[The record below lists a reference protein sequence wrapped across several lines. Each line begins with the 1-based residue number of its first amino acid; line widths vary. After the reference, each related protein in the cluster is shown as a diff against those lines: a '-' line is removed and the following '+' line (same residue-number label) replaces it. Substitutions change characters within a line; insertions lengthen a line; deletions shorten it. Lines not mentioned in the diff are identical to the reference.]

1 MGKSKNPDLHLSNK
15 ASKASKAGGG
25 RPPVVKKKISQTCP
39 MYLTTLLL
47 APGLW
52 QWPEQTA
59 VGREGRRLITRR
71 IQVPAETR
79 GKCKWARAQR

>member
-1 MGKSKNPDLHLSNK
+1 
-15 ASKASKAGGG
+15 
-25 RPPVVKKKISQTCP
+25 
-39 MYLTTLLL
+39 MYLTTLML

-59 VGREGRRLITRR
+59 VGREGRRLIIRT

-79 GKCKWARAQR
+79 GKCKWARGPQMRGGEEHPSPQPH

>member
-1 MGKSKNPDLHLSNK
+1 ME
-15 ASKASKAGGG
+15 
-25 RPPVVKKKISQTCP
+25 KKISQTCP
-39 MYLTTLLL
+39 MYLTTLML

-59 VGREGRRLITRR
+59 VGREGRRLIIRT

-79 GKCKWARAQR
+79 GEVQVGKGATDEGRRRTPKPPTSLTFSEKLLLT